1 MNLPNL
7 PFLKKKKES
16 EYFLSLVLRD
26 EKVSAVVFEQIE
38 GKVNVVGEHVEHFK
52 EAIEDAT
59 DEELL
64 DVIDKA
70 VSTAE
75 KNLPEG
81 AESQKT
87 IFGVKND
94 WIENGKIKKDYL
106 LRLKKVSEELG
117 FTPVGFLVI
126 PEAIAHLLHKEEGAP
141 PTAILCEIAKKR
153 INLYLIKSGKVT
165 DTNSGDFDGSPPVAV
180 EGLLKHFEASGP
192 LPSKII
198 LFNGG
203 DENLRQAFIAHKWDK
218 NLKFLHVPQV
228 LSLPLNFDARA
239 VLAGAAQ
246 QMGFEVFEASVAKAQ
261 IQDLKETDQGGASAD
276 LAEEEEDKTL
286 ADAVSEFGFVPGD
299 LLQKDKPKE
308 EEEPRT
314 AVSDNI
320 EKPTVQDQFREI
332 PEEVKFQ
339 TEQDKQLPQKASLLM
354 ASIVSGFKKINFRR
368 ILKSIVRSPK
378 KFLIGTIPVILIILL
393 LYFYFFARAATVT
406 IDINSRQVDLT
417 EDIVFS
423 QSDETNASKNV
434 VSAQFLTVSEDG
446 KGSLAT
452 TGKKETGE
460 KAKGTVTIFN
470 SNDSAQTI
478 PTGTELLSGDL
489 VFLTDKAVT
498 VASASGDIFS
508 GTDPGTA
515 NVTLTAQTFGTDYNV
530 SANTKFTLSGT
541 SSVAAKNDNAFSGG
555 TTKVLKVVS
564 EEDIEK
570 LEETLVKALEPKA
583 KDDILK
589 KAEDGSVILPNFIS
603 TTFKRQSFSKD
614 EGDEANELSL
624 TSTINFE
631 GISYKGEDMKKFA
644 LDKFGEEL
652 EKGLTINSEKLLVNA
667 KNLEKEGSEASAQIT
682 IKARLIPEIDEEEI
696 AKEISGKSR
705 NEASAIISKLPEVRN
720 VNIKS
725 SFDFIPFLPKNL
737 PFMSGKITIVINSDG

>member
-7 PFLKKKKES
+7 PFLKKNDKS

-26 EKVSAVVFEQIE
+26 EKVSAVVFEQVE

-52 EAIEDAT
+52 ATIEDST

-94 WIENGKIKKDYL
+94 WIDDGKIKQEYL

-117 FTPVGFLVI
+117 FKPVGFLVI

-141 PTAILCEIAKKR
+141 PTAILCEITKKR
-153 INLYLIKSGKVT
+153 INLYLIKSGKLI
-165 DTNSGDFDGSPPVAV
+165 DTNSGNIENSVPVAV
-180 EGLLKHFEASGP
+180 EGLLKHFEASGT

-203 DENLRQAFIAHKWDK
+203 DENLRQTFIAHKWDK

-239 VLAGAAQ
+239 VLSGAAT
-246 QMGFEVFEASVAKAQ
+246 QMGFEVFEASGAKAQ
-261 IQDLKETDQGGASAD
+261 LQDQKETAGKETIVT
-276 LAEEEEDKTL
+276 EEEEDKTL
-286 ADAVSEFGFVPGD
+286 AEAVSEFGFVPGD
-299 LLQKDKPKE
+299 LAQKEKPTS

-320 EKPTVQDQFREI
+320 EKPTIHDQFREI
-332 PEEVKFQ
+332 PEEVKLK
-339 TEQDKQLPQKASLLM
+339 TEQNKQLPQKAGLLM
-354 ASIVSGFKKINFRR
+354 ASVVGGLKKINFMA
-368 ILKSIVRSPK
+368 ILESTVRSPK
-378 KFLIGTIPVILIILL
+378 KFLIGLVPVIIIILL
-393 LYFYFFARAATVT
+393 LYFYFFARSATVT
-406 IDINSRQVDLT
+406 IDINSRQIDLS
-417 EDIVFS
+417 EDVVFS
-423 QSDETNASKNV
+423 QSTPTNASEGV
-434 VSAQFLTVSEDG
+434 VSAQFLTVSVDG
-446 KGSLAT
+446 KESLAT

-460 KAKGTVTIFN
+460 KAKGTLTIFN
-470 SNDSAQTI
+470 SSDGAKTI
-478 PTGTELLSGDL
+478 PAGTKLTAGDL

-508 GTDPGTA
+508 GTEPGKADTT
-515 NVTLTAQTFGTDYNV
+515 VTAQTFGEDYNLGE
-530 SANTKFTLSGT
+530 NTKFEISGT
-541 SSVAAKNDNAFSGG
+541 SSIAAKNDKALTGG
-555 TTKVLKVVS
+555 TTKVLKIVS
-564 EEDIEK
+564 EEDVEK
-570 LEETLVKALEPKA
+570 LEDTLVKQLEPKA
-583 KDDILK
+583 RDDILK
-589 KAEDGSVILPNFIS
+589 QAEDGSVVLPNFIS

-614 EGDEANELSL
+614 VGDEANEVSL
-624 TSTINFE
+624 TSTLDFE
-631 GISYKGEDMKKFA
+631 GISYRKEDMKKFA
-644 LDKFGEEL
+644 IDKFGEEL

-667 KNLEKEGSEASAQIT
+667 KNLEKEGSVAKAQIT
-682 IKARLIPEIDEEEI
+682 IKANLIPEIDGDDL
-696 AKEISGKSR
+696 ARQISGKSR
-705 NEASAIISKLPEVRN
+705 NSAQEIILKLPEIRSVDIN
-720 VNIKS
+720 S
-725 SFDFIPFLPKNL
+725 TFDFIPLLPKNL
-737 PFMSGKITIVINSDG
+737 PFRSGKITIVIENG